1 MIEAHKETIEKTISI
16 FKSYSNGECR
26 TTGLINL
33 IKSQYN
39 KIALDEYETNKLI
52 KE

>member
-1 MIEAHKETIEKTISI
+1 MIEEHKENIENTINI
-16 FKSYSNGECR
+16 FKSYSDGENR
-26 TTGLINL
+26 ISGLINL